1 MAVRPHGRWRSGTLA
16 GLIEQPH
23 QTDLLRGPKTFFVT
37 LRTLQSKYM
46 FMGGINEDTVYISIQ
61 CRNDDDAAGKIHT
74 KRTTVSSTLRL
85 EVFLFI

>member
-1 MAVRPHGRWRSGTLA
+1 MAVRPRGRWRSGTLA

-23 QTDLLRGPKTFFVT
+23 QTDLLRGPKTIFS

-61 CRNDDDAAGKIHT
+61 CRNDDDD
-74 KRTTVSSTLRL
+74 VSSRILVLMFSCEWALT
-85 EVFLFI
+85 